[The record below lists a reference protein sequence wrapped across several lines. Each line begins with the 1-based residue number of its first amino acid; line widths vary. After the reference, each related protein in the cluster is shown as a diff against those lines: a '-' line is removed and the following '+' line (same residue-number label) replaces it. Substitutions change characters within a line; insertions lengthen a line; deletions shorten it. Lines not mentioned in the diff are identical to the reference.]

1 MMDSRFWTPI
11 FVSLQVVGIAS
22 VLAFILALLASWLLK
37 KRAFKGKIMLETALM
52 LPLVLPPTVI
62 GFGLLVLFG
71 RRSLIGQW
79 YEQLF
84 NQPIVFTLVAA
95 VIAAT
100 VVAFPLIYQV
110 LMNGFESVDD
120 ELEDAARQMGASE
133 WAVFRYVSLPLAWRS
148 LVSGFTL
155 GFARALGEF
164 GATLMFAGSIVGVTQ
179 TIPISI
185 YLAVETGNTL
195 MALYWVASIVLFSF
209 LLLATVQRLKQSN

>member
-1 MMDSRFWTPI
+1 MIDSSFWTPI
-11 FVSLQVVGIAS
+11 VVSLQVVSVAS
-22 VLAFILALLASWLLK
+22 VLAFLLALCAAWFLK
-37 KRAFKGKIMLETALM
+37 KRTFKGKVVVETLLI

-62 GFGLLVLFG
+62 GFGLLVVFG
-71 RRSLIGQW
+71 RRSVIGQW

-95 VIAAT
+95 IIAAT
-100 VVAFPLIYQV
+100 VVAFPLIYQM
-110 LMNGFESVDD
+110 LMNGFEAVEDD
-120 ELEDAARQMGASE
+120 LEDAARQMGASE

-185 YLAVETGNTL
+185 YLAVETGNTI
-195 MALYWVASIVLFSF
+195 MATYWVLSIVLFSF
-209 LLLATVQRLKQSN
+209 VLLATVQRLKR

>member
-1 MMDSRFWTPI
+1 MIDSSFWTPI
-11 FVSLQVVGIAS
+11 FVSLQVVSVAS
-22 VLAFILALLASWLLK
+22 VLAFLLALCAAWFLK
-37 KRAFKGKIMLETALM
+37 KRTFKGKVVVETLLI

-62 GFGLLVLFG
+62 GFGLLVVFG
-71 RRSLIGQW
+71 RRSVIGQW

-95 VIAAT
+95 IIAAT
-100 VVAFPLIYQV
+100 VVAFPLIYQM
-110 LMNGFESVDD
+110 LMNGFEAVEDD
-120 ELEDAARQMGASE
+120 LEDAARQMGASE
-133 WAVFRYVSLPLAWRS
+133 WAVFRYVSMPLAWRS

-185 YLAVETGNTL
+185 YLAVETGNTV
-195 MALYWVASIVLFSF
+195 MATYWVLSIVLFSF
-209 LLLATVQRLKQSN
+209 VLLATVQRLKR

>member
-1 MMDSRFWTPI
+1 MIDSSFWTPI
-11 FVSLQVVGIAS
+11 FVSLQVVSVAS
-22 VLAFILALLASWLLK
+22 VLAFLLALCAAWFLK
-37 KRAFKGKIMLETALM
+37 KRTFKGKVVVETLLI

-62 GFGLLVLFG
+62 GFGLLVVFG
-71 RRSLIGQW
+71 RRSVIGQW

-95 VIAAT
+95 IIAAT
-100 VVAFPLIYQV
+100 VVAFPLIYQM
-110 LMNGFESVDD
+110 LMNGFEAVEDD
-120 ELEDAARQMGASE
+120 LEDAARQMGASE

-185 YLAVETGNTL
+185 YLAVETGNTI
-195 MALYWVASIVLFSF
+195 MATYWVLSIVLFSF
-209 LLLATVQRLKQSN
+209 VLLATVQRLKR

>member
-1 MMDSRFWTPI
+1 M
-11 FVSLQVVGIAS
+11 VVET
-22 VLAFILALLASWLLK
+22 LL
-37 KRAFKGKIMLETALM
+37 I

-62 GFGLLVLFG
+62 GFGLLVVFG
-71 RRSLIGQW
+71 RRSVIGQW

-95 VIAAT
+95 IIAAT
-100 VVAFPLIYQV
+100 VVAFPLIYQM
-110 LMNGFESVDD
+110 LMNGFEAVEDD
-120 ELEDAARQMGASE
+120 LEDAARQMGASE

-185 YLAVETGNTL
+185 YLAVETGNTI
-195 MALYWVASIVLFSF
+195 MATYWVLSIVLFSF
-209 LLLATVQRLKQSN
+209 VLLATVQRLKR

>member
-1 MMDSRFWTPI
+1 MMDPEFWTPI
-11 FVSLQVVGIAS
+11 FVSVQVVSIAS
-22 VLAFILALLASWLLK
+22 VLAFLLALLASWLLK
-37 KRAFKGKIMLETALM
+37 KRVFKGKILLETTLM

-84 NQPIVFTLVAA
+84 NQPIVFTVVAA

-133 WAVFRYVSLPLAWRS
+133 WAVLRYVSLPLAWRS
-148 LVSGFTL
+148 LASGFTL

-195 MALYWVASIVLFSF
+195 MALYWVASIILFSF
-209 LLLATVQRLKQSN
+209 LLLATVQRLKQSK

>member
-1 MMDSRFWTPI
+1 MDPEFWTPI
-11 FVSLQVVGIAS
+11 FVSVQVVSIAS
-22 VLAFILALLASWLLK
+22 VLAFLLALLASWLLK
-37 KRAFKGKIMLETALM
+37 KRVFKGKILLETTLM

-84 NQPIVFTLVAA
+84 NQPIVFTVVAA

-133 WAVFRYVSLPLAWRS
+133 WAVLRYVSLPLAWRS
-148 LVSGFTL
+148 LASGFTL

-195 MALYWVASIVLFSF
+195 MALYWVASIILFSF
-209 LLLATVQRLKQSN
+209 LLLATVQRLKQSK